1 MITNLFYIFDKI
13 TVKKLVIYIGYM
25 NLKSIKYFAVTFLLI
40 GATPIFYFWTLYQTE
55 LNAIQSLRETEAK
68 HQLNYSQNA
77 INEIS
82 SELSTSLRLLSDSRA
97 LLQFIQSP
105 SLKNRAL
112 LESLWSLTA
121 TNYSYISQV
130 RFIDSEGLEQS
141 RVDDINGEIK
151 VTPIYQLQD
160 KSQRNYFLY
169 AQTLKA
175 EEVGSFG
182 IDLEVENGKVV
193 VPLQP
198 TLRIFTPVEVADER
212 KGYLVFNLDVYEIIE
227 EIDYSIDSHYNLE
240 FVGPDGYYLA
250 SKNKEKMLGNLIE
263 ERDSFNLLIENSNL
277 WEAMEDRNIHNFKD
291 KKHFYAFNKIVLGN
305 GFEGSEF
312 YLLLTSNI
320 KLDSSGTDHKLA
332 FILYETIMAIILLII
347 LSVIISRYIVKHR
360 TTSLESQLALAALN
374 GMSSI
379 VITDK
384 NNRIIKVNDEFTRV
398 SGWKESEVMG
408 QCPSIFQS
416 GVHSDKFYAEMWQTI
431 QENQSWEG
439 EVVNK
444 RKDGTLITEILR
456 IQAIMGKNGKVQYF
470 IASFVDITARKELEN
485 CLRELS
491 EKDML
496 TQCWNR
502 RKFEAEFSTLT
513 NKKRLTPKV
522 KVSCLAIIDIDYFKR
537 INDQYGHDVGDKVI
551 KNVARILQT
560 ESRSIDFVARIGGEE
575 FAILLPNTSLKE
587 AEVILNRLRVAIHL
601 ADDSLSVTVSGGV
614 TDICDCGE
622 ATYKRAD
629 LALYESKTAGRNQI
643 SCFPSSEMDQIA

>member
-25 NLKSIKYFAVTFLLI
+25 NLKSIKYFVVTFLLI
-40 GATPIFYFWTLYQTE
+40 GVTPIFYFWTLYQTE

-121 TNYSYISQV
+121 TNYAYISQV
-130 RFIDSEGLEQS
+130 RFIDSKGIEQS
-141 RVDDINGEIK
+141 RVDNINGEIK
-151 VTPIYQLQD
+151 ITPIYQLQD

-175 EEVGSFG
+175 EDVGFFG
-182 IDLEVENGKVV
+182 IDLEVENGRVV
-193 VPLQP
+193 TPLQP
-198 TLRIFTPVEVADER
+198 TLRIFTPVEVAGIR
-212 KGYLVFNLDVYEIIE
+212 KGYLVFNLNVYEIIE

-240 FVGPDGYYLA
+240 FVGLDGYYLA
-250 SKNKEKMLGNLIE
+250 SKNQDKMLGNLIE
-263 ERDSFNLLIENSNL
+263 ERDSFNILIENPAL
-277 WEAMEDRNIHNFKD
+277 WSAMESRDIHNFRD
-291 KKHFYAFNKIVLGN
+291 KKHFYAFNKIALGN
-305 GFEGSEF
+305 GFEGSEL
-312 YLLLTSNI
+312 YLLLTRNI
-320 KLDSSGTDHKLA
+320 KIDAANINHQLA
-332 FILYETIMAIILLII
+332 FILYETVMVFILIII

-384 NNRIIKVNDEFTRV
+384 NNRIIKVNEEFTRV
-398 SGWKESEVMG
+398 SGWQESEVMG
-408 QCPSIFQS
+408 LSPSIFQS
-416 GVHSDKFYAEMWQTI
+416 GVHGDAFYAEMWQTI
-431 QENQSWEG
+431 QKKQCWEG
-439 EVVNK
+439 EVINK

-485 CLRELS
+485 RLRELS

-502 RKFEAEFSTLT
+502 RKFEAEFSKLT
-513 NKKRLTPKV
+513 NKQRLMPEV
-522 KVSCLAIIDIDYFKR
+522 NMSCLAIIDIDYFKR

-601 ADDSLSVTVSGGV
+601 ADGSQSVTVSGGV

>member
-130 RFIDSEGLEQS
+130 RFIDTDGMEQS

-416 GVHSDKFYAEMWQTI
+416 GVHSDVFYAEMWQTI
-431 QENQSWEG
+431 QKKQCWEG

-502 RKFEAEFSTLT
+502 RKFEAEFSKLT

-587 AEVILNRLRVAIHL
+587 AEVILNCLRVAIHL

>member
-1 MITNLFYIFDKI
+1 
-13 TVKKLVIYIGYM
+13 M

-130 RFIDSEGLEQS
+130 RFIDTDGMEQS

-398 SGWKESEVMG
+398 SGWEESEVMG

-416 GVHSDKFYAEMWQTI
+416 GVHSDVFYAEMWQTI
-431 QENQSWEG
+431 QKKQCWEG

-502 RKFEAEFSTLT
+502 RKFEAEFSKLT

>member
-1 MITNLFYIFDKI
+1 
-13 TVKKLVIYIGYM
+13 M
-25 NLKSIKYFAVTFLLI
+25 NLKQIKYFTVTFILI
-40 GATPIFYFWTLYQTE
+40 GSTPIFYFWTLYQTE
-55 LNAIQSLRETEAK
+55 LNAIQSSREAEAK

-121 TNYSYISQV
+121 TNYAYISQV
-130 RFIDSEGLEQS
+130 RFIDSEGVEQS

-182 IDLEVENGKVV
+182 IDLEVDNGKVV
-193 VPLQP
+193 TPLQP
-198 TLRIFTPVEVADER
+198 TLRIFTPVEVAGIR

-240 FVGPDGYYLA
+240 FVGLNGYYLA
-250 SKNKEKMLGNLIE
+250 SKNKDKMLGNLIE
-263 ERDSFNLLIENSNL
+263 ERDSFNILIENPEL
-277 WEAMEDRNIHNFKD
+277 WRAMESRDIHSFRD
-291 KKHFYAFNKIVLGN
+291 KQHFYAFNKIALGN
-305 GFEGSEF
+305 GFEGSEL
-312 YLLLTSNI
+312 YILLTSNI
-320 KLDSSGTDHKLA
+320 KIDTDNTNHQLA
-332 FILYETIMAIILLII
+332 FIIYETIMALILIII

-384 NNRIIKVNDEFTRV
+384 NNRIIKVNEEFTRV
-398 SGWKESEVMG
+398 SGWEESEVMG

-416 GVHSDKFYAEMWQTI
+416 GVHNDAFYAEMWQTI
-431 QENQSWEG
+431 QKKQCWEG
-439 EVVNK
+439 EVINK
-444 RKDGTLITEILR
+444 RKNGTLITEILR
-456 IQAIMGKNGKVQYF
+456 IQAIMGINGKVQYF

-502 RKFEAEFSTLT
+502 RKFEAEFSVL
-513 NKKRLTPKV
+513 KKKQCLSSDIET
-522 KVSCLAIIDIDYFKR
+522 SCLAIIDIDYFKR
-537 INDQYGHDVGDKVI
+537 INDQFGHDVGDKVI
-551 KNVARILQT
+551 QNVAKILQI
-560 ESRSIDFVARIGGEE
+560 ESREVDFVARIGGEE

-587 AEVILNRLRVAIHL
+587 AEMILNRLRVAIHL
-601 ADDSLSVTVSGGV
+601 ADGPKTITVSGGV
-614 TDICDCGE
+614 TDICDSGE

>member
-1 MITNLFYIFDKI
+1 M
-13 TVKKLVIYIGYM
+13 KKLVIYIGYM
-25 NLKSIKYFAVTFLLI
+25 NLKSIKYFVVTFLLI

-182 IDLEVENGKVV
+182 IDLETENGKVV
-193 VPLQP
+193 IPLQP
-198 TLRIFTPVEVADER
+198 TLRIFTPVEVADDR

-227 EIDYSIDSHYNLE
+227 EIDYSIDNHYNLE
-240 FVGPDGYYLA
+240 FVGLDGYYLA

-263 ERDSFNLLIENSNL
+263 ERDSFNLLIENPNL
-277 WEAMEDRNIHNFKD
+277 WKAMKDRNIHSFKD
-291 KKHFYAFNKIVLGN
+291 KKHFFAFDKIALGN
-305 GFEGSEF
+305 GFEGSEL

-320 KLDSSGTDHKLA
+320 KIDSVGTDHKLA
-332 FILYETIMAIILLII
+332 FIIYETIMAIILLII

-384 NNRIIKVNDEFTRV
+384 NNRIIKVNEEFTRV
-398 SGWKESEVMG
+398 SGWEESEVMG
-408 QCPSIFQS
+408 RCPSIFQS
-416 GVHSDKFYAEMWQTI
+416 GVHSDAFYAEMWQTI
-431 QENQSWEG
+431 QKKQCWEG

-470 IASFVDITARKELEN
+470 IASFVDITARKALEN

-502 RKFEAEFSTLT
+502 RKFEAEFSKLT
-513 NKKRLTPKV
+513 NKQRLMLEV
-522 KVSCLAIIDIDYFKR
+522 NLSCLAIIDIDYFKR

-601 ADDSLSVTVSGGV
+601 ADGSQSVTVSGGV

>member
-1 MITNLFYIFDKI
+1 
-13 TVKKLVIYIGYM
+13 M
-25 NLKSIKYFAVTFLLI
+25 NLKPIKYFVVTFLLI

-112 LESLWSLTA
+112 LESLWALTA

-130 RFIDSEGLEQS
+130 RFIDTDGMEQS

-175 EEVGSFG
+175 EEVGTFG

-193 VPLQP
+193 IPLQP

-240 FVGPDGYYLA
+240 FVDLEGYYLA

-263 ERDSFNLLIENSNL
+263 ERDSFNLLIENPNL
-277 WEAMEDRNIHNFKD
+277 WRAMEDRNIHNFKD
-291 KKHFYAFNKIVLGN
+291 KKHFYAFNKIALGN
-305 GFEGSEF
+305 GFEGSEL

-320 KLDSSGTDHKLA
+320 KVDSSGTDHKLA
-332 FILYETIMAIILLII
+332 FILYETIMAIILLVI

-416 GVHSDKFYAEMWQTI
+416 GVHSDAFYAEMWQTI
-431 QENQSWEG
+431 QKNQSWEG

-456 IQAIMGKNGKVQYF
+456 IQAIMGINGKAQYF

-513 NKKRLTPKV
+513 NKQRLTPEV
-522 KVSCLAIIDIDYFKR
+522 KMSCLAIIDIDYFKR

-575 FAILLPNTSLKE
+575 FAILLPKTSLKE

-601 ADDSLSVTVSGGV
+601 ADGSQSVTVSGGV
-614 TDICDCGE
+614 TDICDCSE